1 MRPYRSHALSCN
13 RYWNRF
19 ETIPVSLH
27 FEHRYGNRSETIPVS
42 IHLEHRYCNRFAS
55 IPVSIHFRHR
65 YWNRSG
71 SIPVL
76 TFSKRPLRY
85 PVYRSLN
92 RSLPIPVSYTG
103 VETGLCNSF
112 IVQRSLIQKPLNSQT
127 GIPVYGHR
135 HTGLSSKFRI
145 LNCLA
150 L

>member
-1 MRPYRSHALSCN
+1 MFCN

-76 TFSKRPLRY
+76 AFSETPLRY
-85 PVYRSLN
+85 PVYRSFN

-103 VETGLCNSF
+103 FETGLCNSF

>member
-1 MRPYRSHALSCN
+1 MFCN

-42 IHLEHRYCNRFAS
+42 VHLEHRYCNRFAS

-135 HTGLSSKFRI
+135 HTGLNSKFRI

>member
-1 MRPYRSHALSCN
+1 MRPYRSHVLFCN
-13 RYWNRF
+13 RFWNRF
-19 ETIPVSLH
+19 ETILVSLYSQHRYWNRITFISVLIH
-27 FEHRYGNRSETIPVS
+27 FEY
-42 IHLEHRYCNRFAS
+42 
-55 IPVSIHFRHR
+55 R

-71 SIPVL
+71 FILLIIVL
-76 TFSKRPLRY
+76 KRPLRY

-92 RSLPIPVSYTG
+92 RSLPIPVKYTG
-103 VETGLCNSF
+103 HETSLCNSF

-135 HTGLSSKFRI
+135 HTGPSSKIRI

>member
-1 MRPYRSHALSCN
+1 MRPYRSHALFCN
-13 RYWNRF
+13 RFWNRF
-19 ETIPVSLH
+19 ETIPVSLY
-27 FEHRYGNRSETIPVS
+27 FEHRYGNRSKTIPVS
-42 IHLEHRYCNRFAS
+42 IPLEHRYGNRCEI
-55 IPVSIHFRHR
+55 IPVSLHFEHR
-65 YWNRSG
+65 YWNRFG
-71 SIPVL
+71 SIPDL
-76 TFSKRPLRY
+76 TFFEKPLRY

-103 VETGLCNSF
+103 LETGLCNSF

-127 GIPVYGHR
+127 GIPVSGHR